1 MINPRMKALGGRLDT
16 LDILCAEFESP
27 GIAQSWR
34 PKAKAVGDSL
44 AEVLTWM
51 ESRGPKPVPSAASAA
66 FAAVLGP
73 TLSAKVR
80 IVSMDDGRLLAEASH
95 PLFRAEALRLSRR
108 MLAAME
114 AASPGTVKSI
124 DIQMSMGRA
133 VK

>member
-16 LDILCAEFESP
+16 LDVLCAEFDSP
-27 GIAQSWR
+27 GIAQTWR

-44 AEVLTWM
+44 VEVMRWM
-51 ESRGPKPVPSAASAA
+51 ESRGPKPIPAAASAA

-73 TLSAKVR
+73 VLSAKVR
-80 IVSMDDGRLLAEASH
+80 VVSLDDGRMLAEASH

-108 MLAAME
+108 MLDAMDK
-114 AASPGTVKSI
+114 ASPGTVKSI

-133 VK
+133 GK